1 MRKEEQEQ
9 QEQHTGDKK
18 PSPLQQSAAWAGG
31 TFLASLPFDIFGHFG
46 PTGLLVGGLAS
57 YVAWRHGPEVY
68 EQIAGQ
74 VRGML
79 PSPASSEDSSEPPSS
94 KRERTWVE
102 RAFGHFPEAEAQ
114 PKEGEM
120 QELPATPEPEAPPA
134 TQEPLEAW
142 DEGWYDQDNADEEED
157 EVTLPAQS
165 GTRFT
170 FSQVLSSG
178 FTPSLHKLY
187 LGRLTNGSPVSVA
200 AKDLCHVALAGNTG
214 GGKSSLM
221 RLLMAQ
227 LCHVGVRVLLLNPH
241 YMCYDRD
248 AGEDWTP
255 FDPFLTKPAME
266 CANYPAIKQSLQWM
280 VETLLPRRIARARD
294 GQPIGKPFFVVI
306 DELPA
311 IVAEVKEAPGY
322 IAKLLREGRK
332 YGIFLIV
339 ASQDFLVKTIGMDGG
354 GVRKCFRTAMYVGGD
369 PTTAGVLLGDTG
381 GKLPEN
387 DLGKGTIMLR
397 CAATKHP
404 VQAHVP
410 YVDNESLYRMLG
422 PSTFVAPVSQQVDD
436 LPHAG
441 NEQQAGKVSELTLEQ
456 LLALINHLP
465 EVDPTDARYGGESED
480 EQEQEEPAS
489 PPQNVT
495 PLPMPVLPEK
505 GPRAEDIDLAAAIAL
520 WNSGYNSERKLMKA
534 FRLTQHQAGRL
545 IERIKAQAGQ
555 GVTNE

>member
-1 MRKEEQEQ
+1 
-9 QEQHTGDKK
+9 
-18 PSPLQQSAAWAGG
+18 
-31 TFLASLPFDIFGHFG
+31 
-46 PTGLLVGGLAS
+46 
-57 YVAWRHGPEVY
+57 
-68 EQIAGQ
+68 
-74 VRGML
+74 
-79 PSPASSEDSSEPPSS
+79 
-94 KRERTWVE
+94 
-102 RAFGHFPEAEAQ
+102 
-114 PKEGEM
+114 
-120 QELPATPEPEAPPA
+120 
-134 TQEPLEAW
+134 
-142 DEGWYDQDNADEEED
+142 
-157 EVTLPAQS
+157 
-165 GTRFT
+165 
-170 FSQVLSSG
+170 
-178 FTPSLHKLY
+178 
-187 LGRLTNGSPVSVA
+187 
-200 AKDLCHVALAGNTG
+200 
-214 GGKSSLM
+214 
-221 RLLMAQ
+221 
-227 LCHVGVRVLLLNPH
+227 
-241 YMCYDRD
+241 
-248 AGEDWTP
+248 
-255 FDPFLTKPAME
+255 
-266 CANYPAIKQSLQWM
+266 
-280 VETLLPRRIARARD
+280 
-294 GQPIGKPFFVVI
+294 VI

-339 ASQDFLVKTIGMDGG
+339 ASQDFLVKTTGMDGG

-410 YVDNESLYRMLG
+410 YVDNESLYGMLG

>member
-1 MRKEEQEQ
+1 MREEEPQDQ
-9 QEQHTGDKK
+9 QHTEDKK
-18 PSPLQQSAAWAGG
+18 TYPLQQSAAWAGG

-79 PSPASSEDSSEPPSS
+79 PSPAPSEPPAEQPGRS
-94 KRERTWVE
+94 WLE

-114 PKEGEM
+114 PKEGEA
-120 QELPATPEPEAPPA
+120 QELPATPEPEAPA
-134 TQEPLEAW
+134 THQQSETWEE
-142 DEGWYDQDNADEEED
+142 DWYDRDPLDEED
-157 EVTLPAQS
+157 EVTLPQQS

-187 LGRLTNGSPVSVA
+187 LGRLTDGSPVYVA

-241 YMCYDRD
+241 YMRYDRD

-255 FDPFLTKPAME
+255 FDPCLNKPPLE

-280 VETLLPRRIARARD
+280 VEMLLPRRIARARD

-332 YGIFLIV
+332 YGLFLIV
-339 ASQDFLVKTIGMDGG
+339 ASQDFLVKTTGMDGG

-369 PTTAGVLLGDTG
+369 PTTAGVLLGDAG

-397 CAATKHP
+397 CAVTKHP

-410 YVDNESLYRMLG
+410 YVDNESLYHLLG

-441 NEQQAGKVSELTLEQ
+441 NEQQAVKVSDLTLEQ
-456 LLALINHLP
+456 LMALINRLP
-465 EVDPTDARYGGESED
+465 EVDPTDARYGGDD
-480 EQEQEEPAS
+480 EQEREQEEPVS

-495 PLPMPVLPEK
+495 PLPTPVLPEK

-555 GVTNE
+555 GASNE